1 MKTGKVANGMLAF
14 TVLMEN
20 MTLRLVFFCPFPPF
34 FLLDTSSVFVY
45 ERFFAEN
52 ERMSLDM
59 KRFIS
64 FFWENEGT
72 SRVSV
77 IWRVAVCEEG
87 SRRVIHTHFYG
98 ADFEDCG
105 DCASFKRTCAAVN
118 GTVILTSAQASN
130 WIWFVFRV

>member
-1 MKTGKVANGMLAF
+1 M
-14 TVLMEN
+14 
-20 MTLRLVFFCPFPPF
+20 
-34 FLLDTSSVFVY
+34 FVY
-45 ERFFAEN
+45 KRFFAEN
-52 ERMSLDM
+52 ERMGLDM
-59 KRFIS
+59 KRFIY

-87 SRRVIHTHFYG
+87 SRRVNTHISMVQILKT
-98 ADFEDCG
+98 G